1 MGAKVWSTA
10 AVVIAAAA
18 AAGAGIVTW
27 EGRVW
32 DEHAQDLASYK
43 EAPVK
48 TVILRR
54 RLARGERAPL
64 RWRWNSSMASKWS
77 GRAVLNLD

>member
-1 MGAKVWSTA
+1 MGDG

-32 DEHAQDLASYK
+32 DEHAQDLGSYK
-43 EAPVK
+43 EAPGK
-48 TVILRR
+48 DG
-54 RLARGERAPL
+54 RLYGDGSHVENARLYGGGGTPQWPQNGLA
-64 RWRWNSSMASKWS
+64 
-77 GRAVLNLD
+77 GQC

>member
-1 MGAKVWSTA
+1 MGAKVWGTA

-18 AAGAGIVTW
+18 AAGAGIITW

-48 TVILRR
+48 TVIFTETARTWR
-54 RLARGERAPL
+54 TRAFYGGSGTPQWPQNGLA
-64 RWRWNSSMASKWS
+64 
-77 GRAVLNLD
+77 GRC

>member
-1 MGAKVWSTA
+1 MGAKVWGTA

-18 AAGAGIVTW
+18 AAGAGIITW

-48 TVILRR
+48 TGYLYGDGSYVENA
-54 RLARGERAPL
+54 RLYGG
-64 RWRWNSSMASKWS
+64 S
-77 GRAVLNLD
+77 GTPQWPQNGLAGRC